1 MFNHLIIY
9 SFLNHYRS
17 PSKNRHLD
25 NNPPTFFLFSRLG
38 DMDYRIKQYKYLY
51 KSIDDKG
58 QNCRVGRQCHFT
70 YFHLS
75 I

>member
-9 SFLNHYRS
+9 SFLHHYRS

-38 DMDYRIKQYKYLY
+38 DVNYRIKQYKYLY
-51 KSIDDKG
+51 KSIDD
-58 QNCRVGRQCHFT
+58 T
-70 YFHLS
+70 
-75 I
+75 